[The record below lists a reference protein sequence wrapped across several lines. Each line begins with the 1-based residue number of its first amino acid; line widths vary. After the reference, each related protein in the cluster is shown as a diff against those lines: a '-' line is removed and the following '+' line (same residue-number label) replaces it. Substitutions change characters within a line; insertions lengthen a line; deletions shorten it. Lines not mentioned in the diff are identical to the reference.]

1 MLLLSVSRGHPQ
13 GFKVAA
19 GTANLMTNSTPLTNE
34 TDDRAVTGRASGSAA
49 EEFFRA
55 RGFARPLG
63 WGKNP
68 AVLVVDFSRGFTDP
82 ASPLGADFSGEI
94 AATRRVL
101 NAARVAGLPV
111 LYSTIAYDAE
121 DARDGGLWTVKIPA
135 LGALQAGGAAAEI
148 DPRLGRRDDEPVITK
163 KFASCFFATDLA
175 DRLRRAGVDTLII
188 TGCTTSGCVRAT
200 AVDAMQHG
208 FRPIVVREA
217 VGDRLAAAHEQSL
230 IDLQAKYADVE
241 SVDDVLAHLAPASED
256 DGEDGNGQRD

>member
-1 MLLLSVSRGHPQ
+1 
-13 GFKVAA
+13 
-19 GTANLMTNSTPLTNE
+19 MTNSTPATNE
-34 TDDRAVTGRASGSAA
+34 TGDRALTGKTGGDAA

-55 RGFARPLG
+55 RGFARSLG
-63 WGKNP
+63 WGKHP

-82 ASPLGADFSGEI
+82 DSPLGADFSGEI
-94 AATRRVL
+94 AATRLVL
-101 NAARVAGLPV
+101 DAAREAGLPV
-111 LYSTIAYDAE
+111 FYSTIAYDTE

-135 LGALQAGGAAAEI
+135 LGALQAGGSAAEI
-148 DPRLGRRDDEPVITK
+148 DPRLGRRDDEPVIAK
-163 KFASCFFATDLA
+163 KFVSCFFDTDLA
-175 DRLRRAGVDTLII
+175 DRLRRAGVDTLVI

-241 SVDDVLAHLAPASED
+241 PVGDVVAKIGDS
-256 DGEDGNGQRD
+256 RDVSGGK

>member
-1 MLLLSVSRGHPQ
+1 
-13 GFKVAA
+13 
-19 GTANLMTNSTPLTNE
+19 MTNSTPGPNE
-34 TDDRAVTGRASGSAA
+34 TRGEGV
-49 EEFFRA
+49 EEFFRS

-63 WGKNP
+63 WGKHP

-82 ASPLGADFSGEI
+82 ASPLGADFSSEI

-101 NAARVAGLPV
+101 DAAREAGWPV
-111 LYSTIAYDAE
+111 FYSSIAYETE

-135 LGALQAGGAAAEI
+135 LGALQVGGAAAEI
-148 DPRLGRRDDEPVITK
+148 DPRLGRRDDEPVIAK
-163 KFASCFFATDLA
+163 KFASCFFETDLA
-175 DRLRRAGVDTLII
+175 DRLRRTDVDTLVI

-241 SVDDVLAHLAPASED
+241 PVGDVLAKIGRAGKAAGH
-256 DGEDGNGQRD
+256 

>member
-1 MLLLSVSRGHPQ
+1 
-13 GFKVAA
+13 
-19 GTANLMTNSTPLTNE
+19 MTNSTPGTKE
-34 TDDRAVTGRASGSAA
+34 TRCEAA

-63 WGKNP
+63 WGKRP
-68 AVLVVDFSRGFTDP
+68 AVLVVDFSLGFTDP
-82 ASPLGADFSGEI
+82 ASSLGADFSGEI

-101 NAARVAGLPV
+101 DAAREAGLPV
-111 LYSTIAYDAE
+111 FYSTIAYDTE

-135 LGALQAGGAAAEI
+135 LGALQAGGAAATI

-163 KFASCFFATDLA
+163 KFASCFFDTDLA
-175 DRLRRAGVDTLII
+175 DRLRRAGVDTLVI

-241 SVDDVLAHLAPASED
+241 PVGDVLAKIGAS
-256 DGEDGNGQRD
+256 GKGTGQ